1 MLGNGSAGYSH
12 SPTRSPEKSP
22 ILTVRPPPRRLGSP
36 SCVCRDV
43 GYVGLFHLTPYAYVY
58 ARMCWV
64 TQLYIPFMN
73 ARPSAT
79 FAHRYAWCG
88 TCRVTALTLH
98 NPAST
103 LHIAINISKKI
114 AVCLGAYF

>member
-1 MLGNGSAGYSH
+1 MPGHSSAGYSH
-12 SPTRSPEKSP
+12 SPPRSPEKSP
-22 ILTVRPPPRRLGSP
+22 IRTVRPPLRRLGSP

-64 TQLYIPFMN
+64 IQLYIPFMN

-79 FAHRYAWCG
+79 VAQRDARCG
-88 TCRVTALTLH
+88 ACRVTALTLH

-103 LHIAINISKKI
+103 LHVAINISKKS
-114 AVCLGAYF
+114 